1 MNDPNGPVVRIDGL
15 TKRFRKKLALDN
27 VSMSVDQ
34 GSVVG
39 LLGEN
44 GAGKTTAIRILLGLL
59 EADAGR
65 AEVLGMDPRRRG
77 HKLRRRVGYV
87 PEQPCLYEWMTVAE
101 IGWFA
106 AGFYS
111 NGYMQEYHRLI
122 DHLKLPPEQRIKE
135 LSKGMRAKVSL
146 ALAVAADTPLLILD
160 EPTSGL
166 DLMVRYDF
174 LESMVEMAGQGR
186 TLLFSSHH
194 VAEVE
199 RVADW
204 IAILHDGRLLTC
216 QPLDRLKEDVREL
229 VLTLS
234 ESAGELDALPGEVIC
249 QEQSGR
255 QWRIIGR
262 GFTADALAE
271 LRRRPEVQDAVLRT
285 LSLEEIYVA
294 YMQSTAA

>member
-1 MNDPNGPVVRIDGL
+1 MNDPKGAVVRIEGL

-27 VSMSVDQ
+27 VSMSVQ
-34 GSVVG
+34 RGSVVG

-59 EADAGR
+59 QADAGR

-77 HKLRRRVGYV
+77 HKVRRRVGYV
-87 PEQPCLYEWMTVAE
+87 PEQPCLFEWMTVAE

-106 AGFYS
+106 AGFYA
-111 NGYMQEYHRLI
+111 NGYAQEYKRLI
-122 DHLKLPPEQRIKE
+122 DHLKLPPEQRIRE

-186 TLLFSSHH
+186 TVLFSSHH

-204 IAILHDGRLLTC
+204 IAILHDGRLLAC
-216 QPLDRLKEDVREL
+216 QPLDGLKEDVREL
-229 VLTLS
+229 VVTFS
-234 ESAGELDALPGEVIC
+234 EPAAEVGALPGQVIC
-249 QEQSGR
+249 QERSGR
-255 QWRIIGR
+255 QWRIVAR
-262 GFTADALAE
+262 DVTAEALEE
-271 LRRRPEVQDAVLRT
+271 LRQRPAVQDAVLRT